1 VSPSWPEALRR
12 TLDLVAEA
20 GARIEEPWWLFGGA
34 AAALYGLK
42 DEIVPDVDVLT
53 TPAGC
58 AAWAEALGGETV
70 APPPGELFR
79 SGRLHRVTTGP
90 LPIEIMTGLEVEGP
104 AGWSP
109 VAFSTRLE
117 KPWGEGRLFVP
128 GPSEHAQVS
137 RRIGRAKDLRRA
149 ARIDLLEVR

>member
-70 APPPGELFR
+70 APPLGGLFR
-79 SGRLHRVTTGP
+79 SVRLHRVATGP
-90 LPIEIMTGLEVEGP
+90 LPVEIMTGLEVKGP

-109 VAFSTRLE
+109 VTFATSLE
-117 KPWGEGRLFVP
+117 KAWGEGRLFVP
-128 GPSEHAQVS
+128 APSEHAQVS